1 MKQIDKQY
9 LCYTCYGCQ
18 RLILEEFKR
27 SLQVSKLYK
36 KGEGKRRMSAEELL
50 KYMLNFFQDIDTRLV
65 ELRNKQSKWDK
76 KQDEILHYIE
86 NHKMDA
92 IKSCKAVKLLQYVRD
107 ERRLVKDEIDAIS
120 SLKDTFVDK
129 YKNKLIEKDLMLAL
143 KNLRELEERKNNPKY
158 TYQYLTEEL
167 EIRDE

>member
-1 MKQIDKQY
+1 
-9 LCYTCYGCQ
+9 
-18 RLILEEFKR
+18 
-27 SLQVSKLYK
+27 
-36 KGEGKRRMSAEELL
+36 MSAEELL

-65 ELRNKQSKWDK
+65 ELRKKESKWDK

-92 IKSCKAVKLLQYVRD
+92 IKSCKAVKLLQHVRD

-167 EIRDE
+167 EIRDEI